1 MRSGT
6 KLMTNAPRRRG
17 RPRAYDPDRALTQV
31 IECFWKTGY
40 SGTSLDDI
48 SAATGMN
55 RPSLYAAFGD
65 KQALYLKALR
75 HYWSMSYVAMREAL
89 VDVIPLDEALMR
101 VYEKAL
107 AIYFSGNGRPRG
119 CFAIGTAT
127 TEAVE
132 NAEIRDSLAKG
143 LHALDKGFEARIRTA
158 HSNGELNA
166 NADPVALSLL
176 ASATLHT
183 IAIRARA
190 GSPRAELRRLARNA
204 VGVICGIHASSR

>member
-1 MRSGT
+1 
-6 KLMTNAPRRRG
+6 MTNTPKQRG
-17 RPRAYDPDRALTQV
+17 RPRAYDPERALTQV

-40 SGTSLDDI
+40 SGTSLDAI

-89 VDVIPLDEALMR
+89 VDAIPLDEALMR

-107 AIYFSGNGRPRG
+107 AIYFSGSGRPRG

-132 NAEIRDSLAKG
+132 NTEIRESLAKG
-143 LHALDKGFEARIRTA
+143 LHTLDKGFEARIRTA
-158 HSNGELNA
+158 QADGELKA

-183 IAIRARA
+183 IAVRARA
-190 GSPRAELRRLARNA
+190 GSPRAELRKLARNA
-204 VGVICGIHASSR
+204 VEVICGSHASSQ

>member
-1 MRSGT
+1 
-6 KLMTNAPRRRG
+6 MTNTPKQRG
-17 RPRAYDPDRALTQV
+17 RPRAYDPERALTQV

-40 SGTSLDDI
+40 SGTSLDAI

-89 VDVIPLDEALMR
+89 VDVIPLNEALMR

-107 AIYFSGNGRPRG
+107 AIYFSGSGRPRG

-158 HSNGELNA
+158 HVNGELKA

-204 VGVICGIHASSR
+204 VDVICGIHASGQ

>member
-1 MRSGT
+1 
-6 KLMTNAPRRRG
+6 MTSEPKRRG
-17 RPRAYDPDRALTQV
+17 RPRAYDPDRALTQAMG
-31 IECFWKTGY
+31 CFWKAGY

-75 HYWSMSYVAMREAL
+75 HYWSMGYVAMREAL
-89 VDVIPLDEALMR
+89 VDVIPLNEALMR

-107 AIYFSGNGRPRG
+107 AIYFSGSGRPRG

-143 LHALDKGFEARIRTA
+143 LHALDKGFEARIRSA
-158 HSNGELNA
+158 HVNGELKA

-190 GSPRAELRRLARNA
+190 GSPRAELRKLARNA
-204 VGVICGIHASSR
+204 VEVICGSRAGSP